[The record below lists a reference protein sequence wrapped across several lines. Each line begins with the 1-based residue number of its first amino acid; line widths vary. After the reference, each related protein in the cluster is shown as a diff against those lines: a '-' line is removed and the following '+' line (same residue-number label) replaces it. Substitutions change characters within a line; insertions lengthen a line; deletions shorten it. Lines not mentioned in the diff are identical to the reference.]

1 MSNIDRSFKVQ
12 FNGSNNSYGNLKFTK
27 TSNDFNS
34 QTKIASSTTDKN
46 FKVYFNGSNNSFN
59 SKTNFNEN
67 SNTFKPKAEVTP
79 TEEDIYYDEIIYYD
93 GGGVDGWL
101 SKDDM

>member
-27 TSNDFNS
+27 TSNNFSSKTKLVSS
-34 QTKIASSTTDKN
+34 QTDKQFEVHFSSSDNN
-46 FKVYFNGSNNSFN
+46 FS
-59 SKTNFNEN
+59 SKTNLNN
-67 SNTFKPKAEVTP
+67 TSNTFKPKAEVTP

-101 SKDDM
+101 SKEDM

>member
-1 MSNIDRSFKVQ
+1 MSSVDRSFKVQ
-12 FNGSNNSYGNLKFTK
+12 FNGSNNSYGNLKFIK
-27 TSNDFNS
+27 TSNQFNS
-34 QTKIASSTTDKN
+34 KTKMVSSETDKN
-46 FKVYFNGSNNSFN
+46 FEVKFSSSTNTIQ
-59 SKTNFNEN
+59 SKANLNDT
-67 SNTFKPKAEVTP
+67 SYTFKPEAKVTP